1 MNWQAVLGLAA
12 IVLLTGCN
20 PRPTPPQHKQPL
32 TTQPDTDSV
41 TSSSSYPAVISET
54 SVYYT
59 GGPQQGRPPEG
70 EFIKGTRVQ
79 VLENA
84 GSYSIV
90 RSADG
95 IEAYVS
101 TDAINPA
108 PEKTAD

>member
-1 MNWQAVLGLAA
+1 MNWQTVLGLTAT
-12 IVLLTGCN
+12 VLLAGCN

-32 TTQPDTDSV
+32 TTQPVNDSV
-41 TSSSSYPAVISET
+41 TSSSSYPAEISET
-54 SVYYT
+54 SVYYI

-101 TDAINPA
+101 TGAINSA
-108 PEKTAD
+108 PEKTTD